1 MCSQIFSKA
10 TSVSAGNFRA
20 PTECVASF
28 KVLITGNLTTHD
40 FFVKKFERALLQT
53 VEFNRLRRFGRLRDF
68 SRSCFSLAC
77 AARIIFLPKA
87 GGQQRRFAGVF
98 DRRRRILYVWFGRRS
113 SSMDPDDYDPIA
125 AALKEDIGKGDITT
139 EFFVPEALHA
149 SGRIVAHEPAVVAG
163 TATAAEIFRKID
175 PETNVQIVRPDGEAV
190 PPGDV
195 VIEVR
200 GLARS
205 ILKAERVALNF
216 LQRLCGVATLTRQFV
231 DAVGNHPAKILDT
244 RKTTPGLRALE
255 KAAVVAGGGVN
266 HRSGLFDMVLVKD
279 NHLAALNGLS
289 GFSDQI
295 RRLRTERPNVRI
307 EVEADDL
314 EQARAFVE
322 IDGIDVILLDNMVP
336 AQIRE
341 ALALRKNNIKFE
353 ASGGITLKNVRRVA
367 ATGVDY
373 ISIGALTNAARAI
386 DLGLEMNHV
395 HG

>member
-1 MCSQIFSKA
+1 M
-10 TSVSAGNFRA
+10 
-20 PTECVASF
+20 E
-28 KVLITGNLTTHD
+28 
-40 FFVKKFERALLQT
+40 
-53 VEFNRLRRFGRLRDF
+53 
-68 SRSCFSLAC
+68 
-77 AARIIFLPKA
+77 
-87 GGQQRRFAGVF
+87 
-98 DRRRRILYVWFGRRS
+98 
-113 SSMDPDDYDPIA
+113 PDDYDPIA

-149 SGRIVAHEPAVVAG
+149 SGRIVAHEPGVVAG
-163 TATAAEIFRKID
+163 TGTAAEIFRRID
-175 PETNVQIVRPDGEAV
+175 PATDIQIVRQDGEVIVA
-190 PPGDV
+190 GDI

-244 RKTTPGLRALE
+244 RKTTPGLRVLE

-279 NHLAALNGLS
+279 NHLAALGGLS
-289 GFSDQI
+289 GFADQI
-295 RRLRTERPNVRI
+295 RRLRKERPDIRI

-314 EQARAFVE
+314 EQVRAFVE
-322 IDGIDVILLDNMVP
+322 INGIDVILLDNMEP

-341 ALALRKNNIKFE
+341 ALALRRNNIKFE
-353 ASGGITLKNVRRVA
+353 ASGGITLKNVRRIA

-373 ISIGALTNAARAI
+373 ISIGALTNAARAV
-386 DLGLEMNHV
+386 DLGLEMTHV

>member
-1 MCSQIFSKA
+1 
-10 TSVSAGNFRA
+10 
-20 PTECVASF
+20 
-28 KVLITGNLTTHD
+28 
-40 FFVKKFERALLQT
+40 
-53 VEFNRLRRFGRLRDF
+53 
-68 SRSCFSLAC
+68 
-77 AARIIFLPKA
+77 
-87 GGQQRRFAGVF
+87 
-98 DRRRRILYVWFGRRS
+98 
-113 SSMDPDDYDPIA
+113 MDPDDYDPIA

-163 TATAAEIFRKID
+163 TEPAAEIFRKID
-175 PETNVQIVRPDGEAV
+175 PATDVQIIRPDAEAV
-190 PPGDV
+190 APGDV
-195 VIEVR
+195 VIEAR

-216 LQRLCGVATLTRQFV
+216 LQRLCGIATLTRQFV

-295 RRLRTERPNVRI
+295 RRLRKERPNVRI

-314 EQARAFVE
+314 EQVRAFVE

-353 ASGGITLKNVRRVA
+353 ASGGITLKNVRRIA

>member
-1 MCSQIFSKA
+1 
-10 TSVSAGNFRA
+10 
-20 PTECVASF
+20 
-28 KVLITGNLTTHD
+28 
-40 FFVKKFERALLQT
+40 
-53 VEFNRLRRFGRLRDF
+53 
-68 SRSCFSLAC
+68 
-77 AARIIFLPKA
+77 
-87 GGQQRRFAGVF
+87 
-98 DRRRRILYVWFGRRS
+98 
-113 SSMDPDDYDPIA
+113 MDPDDYDAIA
-125 AALKEDIGKGDITT
+125 AALKEDLGNGDITT

-149 SGRIVAHEPAVVAG
+149 SGRIVAREPAVVAG
-163 TATAAEIFRKID
+163 TGTAAEVFRTID
-175 PETNVQIVRPDGEAV
+175 PATDVQIVHANGDTVVA
-190 PPGDV
+190 GDV

-216 LQRLCGVATLTRQFV
+216 LQRLCGIATLTRQFV

-279 NHLAALNGLS
+279 NHLAALGGLS
-289 GFSDQI
+289 GFADQI
-295 RRLRTERPNVRI
+295 RRLRKERPNIRI

-341 ALALRKNNIKFE
+341 ALALRRNNIKFE
-353 ASGGITLKNVRRVA
+353 ASGGVTLKNVRRIA

-373 ISIGALTNAARAI
+373 ISIGALTNSAPAV
-386 DLGLEMNHV
+386 DLGLEMTHV
-395 HG
+395 HE